1 MTDLAALTFTILQL
15 ADSAFPTGGFAHSSG
30 LESARAHGFVPDEKA
45 AAEVLRDSLVACA
58 HGPLVFVRALHAV
71 PTDSEHARLVG
82 HHDGTHDAT
91 LDAFLS
97 SPVANRASRVL
108 GRSLRAAAEHVF
120 CIQVP
125 AALLHQATIF
135 AAVTR
140 ALAVPTV
147 DARRLFLFQHLRSVL
162 SAAVRLG
169 IFGPLEAQALQHDL
183 TPSLDAL
190 LEKTLQLGP
199 DDLAQT
205 SPLLELYGARHDT
218 LYSRLF
224 MS

>member
-1 MTDLAALTFTILQL
+1 MADPAAQSFTILQL

-45 AAEVLRDSLVACA
+45 AAEAVRDSVVACA
-58 HGPLVFVRALHAV
+58 HGPLVFVRVLHAA
-71 PTDSEHARLVG
+71 PASTDDEHAP
-82 HHDGTHDAT
+82 HDADHDAT

-120 CIQVP
+120 CIQIP
-125 AALLHQATIF
+125 APLRHQATVF

-140 ALAVPTV
+140 ALAVPIV

-183 TPSLDAL
+183 GPSLDAV
-190 LEKTLQLGP
+190 LERTAALGA